1 MRLLIVEDEERL
13 AATLARGLRAEGY
26 AVDLATDGLE
36 GLELASSGDYSAVV
50 LDLLLPGLNG
60 YRVCTQL
67 RAAGSTV
74 PVLMLTSK
82 QGEWDEAEGLD
93 TGADDYLRKPFS
105 YPVLLAR
112 LRALTRRGGAG
123 RPAELRVGDLWLD
136 PASRRCRRGQ
146 VEVRLTAK
154 QFAVLECLARRA
166 GQVVAKS
173 DILDEVWDAAFD
185 GDVNVVEV
193 YVHALRR
200 KLDEPFGLATIQTLR
215 GAGYRLVPD
224 A

>member
-26 AVDLATDGLE
+26 AVDLAGDGLE
-36 GLELASSGDYSAVV
+36 GLELASTGDYSAVV

-60 YRVCTQL
+60 YRVCAQL
-67 RAAGSTV
+67 RAAGSSV

-112 LRALTRRGGAG
+112 LRALVRRGGAA
-123 RPAELRVGDLWLD
+123 RPAELRVGGLWLD

-166 GQVVAKS
+166 GEVVAKS

-185 GDVNVVEV
+185 
-193 YVHALRR
+193 
-200 KLDEPFGLATIQTLR
+200 
-215 GAGYRLVPD
+215 
-224 A
+224 